1 MCHSGLGLLFGF
13 IGLVLLFKIARG
25 HRRHAHDAYGGYSGG
40 HCGGRGR
47 WDHRHHERG
56 DGREQREERGGGF
69 GKRFVLRSLFERL
82 DTTPGQEKVIARAFD
97 EIKEALSSARG
108 DWNASKVR
116 MADALRGTEFDHE
129 AVGDAWAKHD
139 TAFEAMRLKIA
150 TSMQEVHEALD
161 DKQRKIL
168 ADLIERGG
176 PFSAFGGQL

>member
-1 MCHSGLGLLFGF
+1 MCHSGFSLLFGF
-13 IGLVLLFKIARG
+13 IGLVLLFKIARAY
-25 HRRHAHDAYGGYSGG
+25 RRHRYFAYGGYYGGRCGGGGGGGHWEHHRRDPRESGG
-40 HCGGRGR
+40 P
-47 WDHRHHERG
+47 
-56 DGREQREERGGGF
+56 
-69 GKRFVLRSLFERL
+69 GKRFILRSLFERL

-97 EIKEALSSARG
+97 ELREALGSAKS

-116 MADALRGTEFDHE
+116 MADALRGSEFDHE

-161 DKQRKIL
+161 EKQRKIL

-176 PFSAFGGQL
+176 PFSTFGGWGRE